1 MLSFT
6 QISQATLPNPHEKMK
21 DFAVASVH
29 HAIHVAEKPRLV
41 KARREHLWHMLRRK
55 PHLNK
60 ASWAKRS
67 FSRAFPRSTTQKGA
81 VGAFPSQSLSHLL
94 RRRIPS
100 HHAVSFG
107 KGRPKPLPLRTTTGN
122 NAISL
127 SPVTIRTGPLCNLRA
142 KIPQP
147 SYAYFLTSP
156 KAPLDGKHPCQLLQS
171 SHSVVAAE
179 KMGVSDWEGAS
190 SSRGWESLS
199 APELSTFDRLR
210 QSPASNM
217 AQSHLLP
224 HS

>member
-1 MLSFT
+1 MLRRNDP
-6 QISQATLPNPHEKMK
+6 QL
-21 DFAVASVH
+21 
-29 HAIHVAEKPRLV
+29 R
-41 KARREHLWHMLRRK
+41 ARSEHFWLLLRRK
-55 PHLNK
+55 PHLNN
-60 ASWAKRS
+60 AFWVRGS
-67 FSRAFPRSTTQKGA
+67 FSQAFSRSTTQKGA
-81 VGAFPSQSLSHLL
+81 VGAFPSESCSHLL

-107 KGRPKPLPLRTTTGN
+107 TGARSHFHCAPPQVTTQPACHPSQSPSSEKN
-122 NAISL
+122 NVQPSEL
-127 SPVTIRTGPLCNLRA
+127 EPPCDLRA

-156 KAPLDGKHPCQLLQS
+156 KAPLDGKHPCPLLQS

-217 AQSHLLP
+217 ALSHLLL
-224 HS
+224 HSQ